1 MQPYENVERSKKQ
14 IIINNFI
21 GGVSWGLGVT
31 VGLGILLAILG
42 FFLSKIDLV
51 PFIGQSISTGIE
63 GALKN
68 NPQFFR

>member
-1 MQPYENVERSKKQ
+1 MEPYKNVERSKKQ

-31 VGLGILLAILG
+31 LGLGILLAIFG
-42 FFLSKIDLV
+42 FILSKVNLV

-68 NPQFFR
+68 NPQFFK